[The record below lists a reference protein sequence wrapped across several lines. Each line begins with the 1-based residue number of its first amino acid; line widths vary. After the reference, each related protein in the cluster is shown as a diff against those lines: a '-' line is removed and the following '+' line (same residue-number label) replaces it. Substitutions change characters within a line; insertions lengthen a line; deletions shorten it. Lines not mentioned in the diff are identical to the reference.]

1 MTNLLALPWIP
12 RYNQVPPSEEDAV
25 SSPWLLYSLAAT
37 IAFTVAVYSL
47 EGTLDARQKLAY
59 QATEFPAELAKTVS
73 EIDQSKASTTTSSSD
88 KKDEKAEPLLP
99 QLQEK
104 FVKAQAYGLDKI
116 NFGMIAGT
124 YDTVES
130 VVFLLLGFLPWAWD
144 LAVKLGGLWMNW
156 NETDNEIYISLIFL
170 AIVTVV
176 GTITS
181 LPFELYST
189 FQIERKHGFNKQ
201 TIGLFF
207 TDKVKTLLLTFVIG
221 GPFVSL
227 LLYIIRAGGE
237 YFYLYVWAF
246 MFVFSVFMMTIVPVF
261 IMPLFNEYKPLED
274 GTLKTRIYEL
284 AGQLKYPLTKL
295 FVMDGS
301 KRSSHSNAFV
311 SLKYNFLCEMMLLLD
326 TFLAEFDL
334 RDAQ

>member
-1 MTNLLALPWIP
+1 MSDIFDLPWIP
-12 RYNQVPPSEEDAV
+12 RYNQVPPAEENETS

-37 IAFTVAVYSL
+37 IAFTVAVYAL

-73 EIDQSKASTTTSSSD
+73 EIDAANKAKS
-88 KKDEKAEPLLP
+88 KKDGEEAKALLP

-124 YDTVES
+124 YDTIES
-130 VVFLLLGFLPWAWD
+130 VVFLLLGFLPYAWD
-144 LAVKLGGLWMNW
+144 LAVQLGGQYMNW

-170 AIVTVV
+170 GIVTVV

-201 TIGLFF
+201 TLGLFF
-207 TDKVKTLLLTFVIG
+207 TDKIKTLLLTMVIG

-227 LLYIIRAGGE
+227 LLYIIKAGGE

-246 MFVFSVFMMTIVPVF
+246 MFVFSVFMMTIVSAIALYSSECSKLPNR
-261 IMPLFNEYKPLED
+261 LFL
-274 GTLKTRIYEL
+274 
-284 AGQLKYPLTKL
+284 
-295 FVMDGS
+295 
-301 KRSSHSNAFV
+301 
-311 SLKYNFLCEMMLLLD
+311 
-326 TFLAEFDL
+326 TFLLSSWKGPCLYHAAFQQVRTVGRWNTENSYL
-334 RDAQ
+334 

>member
-1 MTNLLALPWIP
+1 MTDIDLALPWTP
-12 RYNQVPPSEEDAV
+12 LYNQVPPSDEATE
-25 SSPWLLYSLAAT
+25 SPWLLYSLAAT

-47 EGTLDARQKLAY
+47 EGTLDARQKVAY

-73 EIDQSKASTTTSSSD
+73 EIDAAKAAG
-88 KKDEKAEPLLP
+88 KKEEDKAEPLLP

-130 VVFLLLGFLPWAWD
+130 VFFLLLGFLPWAWD
-144 LAVKLGGLWMNW
+144 LAGQWGGQFMEW

-201 TIGLFF
+201 TMGLFF
-207 TDKVKTLLLTFVIG
+207 TDKIKTLLLTFVIG

-227 LLYIIRAGGE
+227 LLYIIKAGGE

-274 GTLKTRIYEL
+274 GSLKTRIYEL
-284 AGQLKYPLTKL
+284 ADSLKYPLTKL

-311 SLKYNFLCEMMLLLD
+311 SVPKFM
-326 TFLAEFDL
+326 T
-334 RDAQ
+334 

>member
-1 MTNLLALPWIP
+1 MQDLLALPWTP
-12 RYNQVPPSEEDAV
+12 RYNQIPPPAEDAA

-47 EGTLDARQKLAY
+47 EGTLDGRQKVAY

-73 EIDQSKASTTTSSSD
+73 EIDASKKATSS
-88 KKDEKAEPLLP
+88 KDAPAEPLLP

-104 FVKAQAYGLDKI
+104 FKKAQAYGLDKI

-124 YDTVES
+124 YDTAES
-130 VVFLLLGFLPWAWD
+130 VVFLLLGFLPWSWD
-144 LAVKLGGLWMNW
+144 LACTVGGTQWMEW
-156 NETDNEIYISLIFL
+156 NETDHEIYISLIFL

-176 GTITS
+176 GTTTS

-201 TIGLFF
+201 TLGLFF
-207 TDKVKTLLLTFVIG
+207 TDKIKTLLLTLVIG

-227 LLYIIRAGGE
+227 LLYIIKAGGE

-261 IMPLFNEYKPLED
+261 IMPLFNKYEPLED
-274 GTLKTRIYEL
+274 GTLKTRIFEL
-284 AGQLKYPLTKL
+284 ADSLKYPLTKL

-311 SLKYNFLCEMMLLLD
+311 SLSLSPWF
-326 TFLAEFDL
+326 
-334 RDAQ
+334 R